1 MSDDLIERLR
11 AMARRDHLSSLATR
25 ATHNK
30 LVLKE
35 RSAILEEAAE
45 ALERPASP
53 AEARYRAERIRQVV
67 EEGYTHDRDRGRAHE
82 LLAAAAAYSAV
93 ADVLD
98 EHNVKVSMAV
108 QPPAIWPWAPEF
120 WKSTTA
126 RRNREKA
133 AALALAAIDAM
144 STTDD
149 EMAAADDEWQEPSS

>member
-1 MSDDLIERLR
+1 
-11 AMARRDHLSSLATR
+11 MARRDHLSSLATR

-45 ALERPASP
+45 ALERPESP

-67 EEGYTHDRDRGRAHE
+67 EEGYTHERDRGRAHE
-82 LLAAAAAYSAV
+82 LLAAAVCYSVV
-93 ADVLD
+93 ADYLD
-98 EHNVKVSMAV
+98 KSPVKVSFEIK
-108 QPPAIWPWAPEF
+108 PPSTWPWALEF
-120 WKSTTA
+120 WKPSTA
-126 RRNREKA
+126 GRNREKA

-144 STTDD
+144 STADD